1 MASNNDGYWSR
12 SWALLTRDK
21 GWIKPLLV
29 LSAANMI
36 PIVGQFGASGYALEW
51 GRLTA
56 WGVDSAPKQK
66 GVDISGCLRSG
77 GRAFVVT
84 LGYGLVLG
92 LVNVFVRNIFGEVF
106 GGLLS
111 AVLTAAISV
120 LLTVAALRA
129 TIYQSIGAGY
139 EVGRIVDMVKRDYEG
154 LLRIM
159 GLVLLMSLAL
169 GLVAGLLLS
178 GVMVANIGE
187 IVHDVM
193 RLESASHV
201 DEWDV
206 VVMALRWV
214 GSMLPALLVMAYV
227 VGIFGAGANLITTT
241 AVGLW
246 MRQFDVRNWGESS
259 DPLPATAGPARGY
272 GYPAHGAAPTA
283 GYGQPTQGAQ
293 GYGQPTQGAQGYG
306 QPTQGYGQPTQQ
318 DYGAQQVQDFGVPQ
332 AYDVPQTIPTQD
344 VPQTPAPEA
353 SVPLM
358 PIPAP
363 EATVPPVSAPAPTPA
378 PAPQEGQMVA
388 PGAPLITPPPAEGE
402 GTVVSAFSLD
412 GDVAPAPAEPAAQP
426 MPAPVKAFSLDDVAP
441 AAEPVETFT
450 LDDYAPVATASVE
463 TFSLDDAAPA
473 PVEAPD
479 STPVATVEA
488 FSLDDYAPA
497 ASAAA
502 PVEAFSLDD
511 IEPIVEEQEP
521 APEPEPAPVPAEEP
535 AAFTLDDAIAQ
546 TFAFVDTELTAPYE
560 VTGPAVPSAEDAEP
574 VDDSAEPEQD
584 ASEQDEE

>member
-29 LSAANMI
+29 LSAANLI
-36 PIVGQFGASGYALEW
+36 PIVGTFGASGYALEW

-56 WGVDSAPKQK
+56 WGVDSSPKQK

-77 GRAFVVT
+77 GRAFVVG
-84 LGYGLVLG
+84 LGYALVLG

-111 AVLTAAISV
+111 AILTAAITV
-120 LLTVAALRA
+120 LVTVATLRA

-139 EVGRIVDMVKRDYEG
+139 EVGRIVDMIKRDYEG
-154 LLRIM
+154 LLRIL
-159 GLVLLMSLAL
+159 GLVLIMSFAL

-178 GVMVANIGE
+178 GVLVANMGE

-193 RLESASHV
+193 QLESASHV

-214 GSMLPALLVMAYV
+214 GSMLPALLVVGYV

-272 GYPAHGAAPTA
+272 GYPAQGGYPTQGAAPTAGYGAPTA
-283 GYGQPTQGAQ
+283 GYGQPTQGTQ
-293 GYGQPTQGAQGYG
+293 SYGEPTQGTQSYG
-306 QPTQGYGQPTQQ
+306 APTQSYGTQQ
-318 DYGAQQVQDFGVPQ
+318 IQDYGVPQ
-332 AYDVPQTIPTQD
+332 AYDVPQTISTQP

-363 EATVPPVSAPAPTPA
+363 EATVPQAPNPAPTPA
-378 PAPQEGQMVA
+378 PAPVPQESQTIT
-388 PGAPLITPPPAEGE
+388 PGAPLITPPPAEGR
-402 GTVVSAFSLD
+402 VVSTFSLD
-412 GDVAPAPAEPAAQP
+412 GDVIEEAPVPAPAEPAATP
-426 MPAPVKAFSLDDVAP
+426 
-441 AAEPVETFT
+441 
-450 LDDYAPVATASVE
+450 VE
-463 TFSLDDAAPA
+463 TFSLDEPAPTVTVTESVEVFTLDEPAHAAPA
-473 PVEAPD
+473 AAPVQ
-479 STPVATVEA
+479 A

-497 ASAAA
+497 TA
-502 PVEAFSLDD
+502 PVETFSLD
-511 IEPIVEEQEP
+511 EP
-521 APEPEPAPVPAEEP
+521 ASEPEPAPAPAPEP
-535 AAFTLDDAIAQ
+535 ASFTLDDAIAQ
-546 TFAFVDTELTAPYE
+546 TFAFVDTDLTAPVE
-560 VTGPAVPSAEDAEP
+560 VTGPTVPSAEDAAP
-574 VDDSAEPEQD
+574 TDDSVEPEQD
-584 ASEQDEE
+584 APEEHEE